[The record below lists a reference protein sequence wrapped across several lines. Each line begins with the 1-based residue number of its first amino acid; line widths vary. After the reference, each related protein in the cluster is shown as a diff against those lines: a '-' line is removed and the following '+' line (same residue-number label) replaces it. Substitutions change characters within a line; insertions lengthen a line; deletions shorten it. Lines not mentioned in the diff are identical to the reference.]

1 MKITGGLAGTLFWT
15 FLLLAL
21 CPLSIVSYISY
32 QNATESLRHETT
44 EALRAAMEYKRD
56 LIEKYF
62 TEINIDIN
70 IQAELSSN
78 SNMLKRLSAA
88 LKKSGLLLPEFIN
101 TADWE
106 SINTEDGKSLRA
118 YQDAHAYLDIY
129 LIDIMGNILYTA
141 SEQHVGDNILPEEY
155 GLRRLTSVYQTA
167 LETGKSALSDYSLQ
181 TSDQEKISFFL
192 ARSLNDEETGEKIGV
207 LVFELPYK
215 QLDEYMQVHFG
226 LGESG
231 ETYLVGTDLLIRSR
245 LRFSDE
251 SVILQT
257 GIETALLHNWM
268 EEHEKWHRMNTLLP
282 RSPLSALC
290 STKETIYANY
300 QGIPVLGMY
309 SSLEFLNKW
318 GIHWVLV
325 AEVNAKE
332 AFASAAALK
341 YIVITLLVST
351 AGIVLLLSWIITARL
366 VSPLRQLTRWSE
378 QVADG
383 DLSLLDISTPS
394 NEIGQLNRSFRQ
406 TVISLQQAAE
416 ENKRYNWLQTG
427 QLELDDQL
435 RGDQSLGELSKRIIN
450 YLATYLEAGIG
461 ALYIY
466 DKEVLHLQAGYACT
480 VKKNFPDEFALGEG
494 IAGQAALEKKTIIM
508 RKVPDDYFWVRSGL
522 GKRKPDT
529 LIVVPFV
536 YNESVKAVLELG
548 AFTDFTEL
556 QISFLENVGEKLA
569 VAINGAQARN
579 QLQDALVMTTEQTNI
594 LQSQQDEL
602 RASNEELEEQT
613 QRLRAS
619 EEELQVNQ
627 DELVATNEQLEEK
640 NRSLNRQKETIE
652 QANKELKSSRR
663 EIERKA
669 EEVARASKYKSE
681 FLANMSHE
689 LRTPLNSLLLLA
701 QTLEQN
707 RKGNLTEDDV
717 ESITIIR
724 KSGQDLLSLIN
735 DILDLSKIEAGRMSL
750 IRDDIA
756 MAEVLAELKR
766 TFLHLA
772 EEKGLALHFTLAE
785 DVPEVIRSDR
795 TRLDQI
801 LKNLLSN
808 ALKFTEHGAITVSVS
823 LCIDPST
830 FPDIIGQDIIA
841 LSVQDSGVGIP
852 QDKQKII
859 FEAFQQA
866 DGGTARKYGGTG
878 LGLSISR
885 ELAEL
890 LGGEI
895 RMESKEGEGAT
906 FILYLPVLMPE
917 QEKRREQD
925 KYLKR
930 YSGRYSARAALP
942 IQSISE
948 EIARGQDKDKKPQA
962 YIADDRENLQENDR
976 TVLVVEDDA
985 CFAELLVRECHEKG
999 LKCLVS
1005 PSGEDGLELAEEY
1018 VPAAIILD
1026 LKLPGISGW
1035 EVLETL
1041 KNQLETRH
1049 IPVHI
1054 ISAAE
1059 VDEAAARNK
1068 GVVALQKPVS
1078 QEQLEIAFVNI
1089 RETSRQRIRKLL
1101 VADPDAEQRTSAIAL
1116 IDHNDVESEEAG
1128 SGQEV
1133 LERLKQHRYDCLVMG
1148 LDFPDMSGLAL
1159 LQQLKGELKA
1169 DKAALPPVIIYTD
1182 RKLSREETGELR
1194 QYAVSIIIKGLMSQE
1209 RLLDEESLFLHRM
1222 ISRLPEKKQRMIRN
1236 LHEDDAI
1243 FQEKRILLVDDDMR
1257 NVFALAKVLRDR
1269 GMITVKAED
1278 GIRALE
1284 MLEQEE
1290 FDLVLMDIMM
1300 PVMDGYETIT
1310 KIREQPQYDDLP
1322 IIALTAKAMQ
1332 DDRRRC
1338 LAVGAND
1345 YLAKPMDTE
1354 RLLALLRLWLYS

>member
-1 MKITGGLAGTLFWT
+1 MELRKENSMKITGGLAGTLFWT
-15 FLLLAL
+15 FLLLGL
-21 CPLSIVSYISY
+21 GPLSIVSYISY

-44 EALRAAMEYKRD
+44 EALRAAMEYKRN

-62 TEINIDIN
+62 TEIDIDIN

-78 SNMLKRLSAA
+78 SNMLKRFRAA
-88 LKKSGLLLPEFIN
+88 WKKSGLFLPEFIN
-101 TADWE
+101 TVDWGI
-106 SINTEDGKSLRA
+106 INREDGKSLRA
-118 YQDAHAYLDIY
+118 YQNAHAYRDIY
-129 LIDIMGNILYTA
+129 LIDMTGNVLYTA
-141 SEQHVGDNILPEEY
+141 SEQHVGDNILTEEY
-155 GLRRLTSVYQTA
+155 GLQKLTSVYQTA

-181 TSDQEKISFFL
+181 TSDQEKVSFFL
-192 ARSLNDEETGEKIGV
+192 ARSLQDEETGEKIGV

-215 QLDEYMQVHFG
+215 QLDEYMQAHFG

-251 SVILQT
+251 SAILQT
-257 GIETALLHNWM
+257 GIETALLHNWL

-282 RSPLSALC
+282 ESQLSAPC

-341 YIVITLLVST
+341 YIVISLLVST

-366 VSPLRQLTRWSE
+366 VSPLRQLTRWSG

-383 DLSLLDISTPS
+383 DLSLFDISTPP
-394 NEIGQLNRSFRQ
+394 NEIGQLNRSFRR
-406 TVISLQQAAE
+406 TVISLQQAAA

-450 YLATYLEAGIG
+450 YLAAYLDAGIG
-461 ALYIY
+461 ALYLY
-466 DKEVLHLQAGYACT
+466 DKEVLHLQAGYACS

-494 IAGQAALEKKTIIM
+494 MAGQAALEKKTIIM
-508 RKVPDDYFWVRSGL
+508 NKVPADYFRVHSGL
-522 GKRKPDT
+522 GERKPDT

-536 YNESVKAVLELG
+536 YNDHVKAVLELG

-579 QLQDALVMTTEQTNI
+579 QLQDALAMTTEQANI
-594 LQSQQDEL
+594 LQFQQDEL
-602 RASNEELEEQT
+602 RVSNEELEEQT

-619 EEELQVNQ
+619 EEELQTNQ

-652 QANKELKSSRR
+652 QANKELKFSRR

-724 KSGQDLLSLIN
+724 RSGQDLLALIN
-735 DILDLSKIEAGRMSL
+735 DILDLSKVEAGRMSL
-750 IRDDIA
+750 IYDDIA
-756 MAEVLAELKR
+756 MTELLAELKN
-766 TFLHLA
+766 TFRHLA

-785 DVPEVIRSDR
+785 NVPALIRSDR
-795 TRLDQI
+795 ARLDQI

-823 LCIDPST
+823 LCPAAVDSPET
-830 FPDIIGQDIIA
+830 IA
-841 LSVQDSGVGIP
+841 GTVADTIADTIAIAVQDSGVGIP
-852 QDKQKII
+852 TDKQQII

-885 ELAEL
+885 ELAGL

-895 RMESKEGEGAT
+895 RMESREGEGAT

-917 QEKRREQD
+917 QEERP
-925 KYLKR
+925 
-930 YSGRYSARAALP
+930 ALP
-942 IQSISE
+942 VRSISE
-948 EIARGQDKDKKPQA
+948 EIP
-962 YIADDRENLQENDR
+962 YVADDRKNIQENDR

-985 CFAELLVRECHEKG
+985 RFAELLVRQCHEKG

-1041 KNQLETRH
+1041 KNQMETRH

-1078 QEQLEIAFVNI
+1078 REQLEIALVNI
-1089 RETSRQRIRKLL
+1089 RETSQRRIRKLL
-1101 VADPDAEQRTSAIAL
+1101 VADPDAEQRKAVISL
-1116 IDHNDVESEEAG
+1116 IGNNDVESDEAG

-1133 LERLKQHRYDCLVMG
+1133 LERLRRDHYDCLVMG
-1148 LDFPDMSGLAL
+1148 LDFPDMSGPAL

-1169 DKAALPPVIIYTD
+1169 NKTDKAAPPPVIIYTD
-1182 RKLSREETGELR
+1182 RKLSRTETGELR
-1194 QYAVSIIIKGLMSQE
+1194 QYAASIIIKGLMSQE
-1209 RLLDEESLFLHRM
+1209 RLLDEASLFLHRM
-1222 ISRLPEKKQRMIRN
+1222 ISRLPKKKQRMIRN

-1257 NVFALAKVLRDR
+1257 NIFALAKVLRDR

-1278 GIRALE
+1278 GSRALE
-1284 MLEQEE
+1284 MLEQEA

-1338 LAVGAND
+1338 LAAGAND
-1345 YLAKPMDTE
+1345 YLAKPVDTE
-1354 RLLALLRLWLYS
+1354 RLFALLRLWLYS